1 VKSLNT
7 KNERSCLIINKEKK
21 LDNKNGTLVPK
32 GLLVAVGG
40 NEDKEHDL
48 IILRK
53 IVSLIKIQTVNIEII
68 TTASEIPEEVGEMY
82 YRSFNR
88 IGNTVVRFMH
98 IITREQAEEK
108 QFIERLKNCDVVFF
122 TGGDQLRISSI
133 LGGTLFLDT
142 ILNKYFTEECIIA
155 GTSAGATA
163 MSQTMIFD
171 GESGE
176 ALIKGSVNV
185 TAGIGLV
192 KNLIIDSHFIKRGRF
207 SRLMELIS
215 SSPGHIGIGLGEDT
229 GIIIRNGYLIEAI
242 GNGLVVI
249 FNGKFIKHSNI
260 SYIDKGQAIA
270 VENMH
275 VHVLVDGYG
284 YDILNGIFLQ
294 PLNLKE
300 ILNA

>member
-1 VKSLNT
+1 MNKANDLK
-7 KNERSCLIINKEKK
+7 KN
-21 LDNKNGTLVPK
+21 NGSLVPK

-48 IILRK
+48 LVLRK
-53 IVSLIKIQTVNIEII
+53 ILSLIKAQTLNIEII
-68 TTASEIPEEVGEMY
+68 TTASEIPEELGEMY
-82 YRSFNR
+82 RKSFDR
-88 IGNTVVRFMH
+88 IGNTSVRFMH
-98 IITREQAEEK
+98 IRTREQAEEK
-108 QFIERLKNCDVVFF
+108 QYIERLKKCDVVFF

-142 ILNKYFTEECIIA
+142 ILNKYYTEECIIA

-163 MSQTMIFD
+163 MSQTMIFG
-171 GESGE
+171 GESAE

-192 KNLIIDSHFIKRGRF
+192 QNVIIDSHFIKRGRF
-207 SRLMELIS
+207 SRLMELIT
-215 SSPGHIGIGLGEDT
+215 SSPGHIGIGLGEDI
-229 GIIIRNGYLIEAI
+229 GIIIRKGYLVEAI

-249 FNGKFIKHSNI
+249 FDGKQIKHSNI
-260 SYIDKGQAIA
+260 SSINNGKAIA

-284 YDILNGIFLQ
+284 YDLLNRTFLK
-294 PLNLKE
+294 PLKLMKL
-300 ILNA
+300 LNA

>member
-1 VKSLNT
+1 L
-7 KNERSCLIINKEKK
+7 ENK
-21 LDNKNGTLVPK
+21 DGTLVPK

-53 IVSLIKIQTVNIEII
+53 IVSLIKTQTVNIEII

-108 QFIERLKNCDVVFF
+108 QFIERLKKCDVVFF

-142 ILNKYFTEECIIA
+142 ILNKYYTEECIIA

>member
-1 VKSLNT
+1 MQITMKEANDLE
-7 KNERSCLIINKEKK
+7 KNNSVLA
-21 LDNKNGTLVPK
+21 PK

-48 IILRK
+48 LVLRK
-53 IVSLIKIQTVNIEII
+53 IVSLIKTKTVNIEII
-68 TTASEIPEEVGEMY
+68 TTASEIPDELGNMY
-82 YRSFNR
+82 HRSFDR
-88 IGNTVVRFMH
+88 IGNTSVQFMH
-98 IITREQAEEK
+98 IKTREQAKEK
-108 QFIERLKNCDVVFF
+108 QYIQRLKKCHVVFF
-122 TGGDQLRISSI
+122 TGGDQLRITSI

-142 ILNKYFTEECIIA
+142 IINKYYTEECIVA
-155 GTSAGATA
+155 GTSAGAAA

-171 GESGE
+171 GESAE

-192 KNLIIDSHFIKRGRF
+192 QNIIIDSHFIKRGRF
-207 SRLMELIS
+207 SRLMELIT
-215 SSPGHIGIGLGEDT
+215 SSPGNTGIGLGEDT

-249 FNGKFIKHSNI
+249 FDGKHIRHSNI
-260 SYIDKGQAIA
+260 SSINKGKAIA

-284 YDILNGIFLQ
+284 YDVSNRIFLL
-294 PLNLKE
+294 PLKLKE
-300 ILNA
+300 LLNA